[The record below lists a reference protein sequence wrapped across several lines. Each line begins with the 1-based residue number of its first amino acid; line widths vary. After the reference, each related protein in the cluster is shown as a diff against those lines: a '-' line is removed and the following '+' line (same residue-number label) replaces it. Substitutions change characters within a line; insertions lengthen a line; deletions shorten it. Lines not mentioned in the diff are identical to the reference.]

1 MSMTLTRKVKGYFRK
16 RKKDQCCLG
25 VKPGEE
31 TGLMEAKLSSGPTP
45 GEGGVQHRLREHTAE
60 TAERPRDCKVG
71 LLDARPPSLVSVF
84 SKLGGAGAQHSGGR
98 LKSYWLPVSRGRGEH
113 TATTWQGRGIWGVTL
128 PTPFSGTGDHGEG
141 ESTSE
146 LQSKRCLQLSQ
157 VSVWADCSNR
167 V

>member
-16 RKKDQCCLG
+16 RKKDQCCHG

-45 GEGGVQHRLREHTAE
+45 GEGGVQHRFQEHTAE

-84 SKLGGAGAQHSGGR
+84 SKLGGAGA
-98 LKSYWLPVSRGRGEH
+98 
-113 TATTWQGRGIWGVTL
+113 
-128 PTPFSGTGDHGEG
+128 
-141 ESTSE
+141 
-146 LQSKRCLQLSQ
+146 
-157 VSVWADCSNR
+157 
-167 V
+167 